1 MLIPWKSG
9 RLAAL
14 AVASALAEC
23 GSASGTGNGPCDP
36 NVRQVG
42 CVDLVNAH
50 GGQVEINGVIVPP
63 QNTLPDGSLVAPGHA
78 GTIVPNTSVGST
90 NYFWARVSGAD
101 AGTVTCPV
109 SSSSWADVN
118 PSVVLQQ
125 ANFGLTCGIP

>member
-14 AVASALAEC
+14 PVALALAAC
-23 GSASGTGNGPCDP
+23 GSASGTDGGNCDP

-50 GGQVEINGVIVPP
+50 GGTVEINGVPVPA
-63 QNTLPDGSLVAPGHA
+63 QNTLPDGGVVAPGHS
-78 GTIVPNTSVGST
+78 GVMVPNTSVGST
-90 NYFWARVSGAD
+90 NTFYARVSGAD

-109 SSSSWADVN
+109 SASSWADVN

-125 ANFGLTCGIP
+125 ANIGLTCGIP